1 MERTLVILKPCTLQ
15 RGLVGEILKRFEQK
29 GLYLTGLK
37 MMQLTDELLD
47 EHYAHLSGRSFFQQ
61 VKDSMMATP
70 VIVCCYEG
78 VNAVEVV
85 RSLVGATNGRNA
97 LPGTIRGD
105 YSMSSQEN
113 VVHASDSV
121 ENAQIELARF
131 FNPKEICV
139 WEPIAAPFFYAN
151 DEI

>member
-1 MERTLVILKPCTLQ
+1 MYVTTWFSW
-15 RGLVGEILKRFEQK
+15 EILKRFEQK
-29 GLYLTGLK
+29 GLHLTGLK

-131 FNPKEICV
+131 FNPKEICA